1 MGTFDQTPA
10 NANPLDAVYTDA
22 VFDDL
27 LLHTCDVL
35 EKGQSAPDSRSGQP
49 TATLTK
55 LVTAVAC
62 RLTTLKGGGREWE
75 AKEKYALNDFI
86 VFMRPVL
93 TDDNNTA
100 FQLSPRH
107 WLRVYTPEATYT
119 INLKSVNDPSGLGHH
134 LECRG
139 EQIIP

>member
-1 MGTFDQTPA
+1 MGSFDQAPQ
-10 NANPLDAVYTDA
+10 NPNPLDATYTDS

-35 EKGQSAPDSRSGQP
+35 EKGQSAPDARSGQP

-55 LVTAVAC
+55 LVTGLAC

-75 AKEKYALNDFI
+75 AKQKYALNDFMI
-86 VFMRPVL
+86 FLRPVL
-93 TDDNNTA
+93 KDDNNA
-100 FQLSPRH
+100 SFALSPRH
-107 WLRVYTPEATYT
+107 WLRVYTPEATYLV
-119 INLKSVNDPSGLGHH
+119 NLKSVNDPSGLGHH

-139 EQIIP
+139 EQIVP